1 MERPFRRGPTAD
13 EQGMTLGDATMR
25 TGRARA
31 AAARPARRAVTS
43 VAVAVVAL
51 LAAVVAT
58 PAASAQAPECTGNVD
73 ASLTSAELPGGT
85 WSVTGGCLT
94 PDLFYEY
101 REGEAHAQA
110 AIAQVTYDDGHVG
123 RVAVGTLTF
132 GDGIAL
138 GVVGVE
144 DQATGLV
151 KWSAVLAPLE
161 SSGATSTVQ
170 GEGVT
175 LFPTDP
181 ATVALTITGT
191 GTDART
197 LMTTTTTTPETT
209 APESTTVPA
218 PVDTSTTVPTT
229 TTPAPAPSTVPGDG
243 SATTTSSVPPT
254 TVVGADADVTLT
266 N

>member
-13 EQGMTLGDATMR
+13 EQGMTLGDGTKR

-31 AAARPARRAVTS
+31 TAARPSRRAVTS

-110 AIAQVTYDDGHVG
+110 AIAQVTYDDCHVG

-161 SSGATSTVQ
+161 SSGAASSVQ

-209 APESTTVPA
+209 VPESTTPA
-218 PVDTSTTVPTT
+218 PIDTSTTVPAT
-229 TTPAPAPSTVPGDG
+229 TTPAPAPTTIPGDG
-243 SATTTSSVPPT
+243 SDTTTSSAPPT
-254 TVVGADADVTLT
+254 TVAGASTPTTASP
-266 N
+266 